1 VDISAYKKQSF
12 HRLVRGTSQKGGNRM
27 ITKRAL
33 SMTIIIVLFMFTAA
47 GVVVAETVKI
57 GGKDAKLDVP
67 SNAKA
72 SLVLLP
78 GDAGLSDL
86 DPLQRARM
94 KYVEKGFAV
103 LSISQETVI
112 RAAMKYAS
120 ETAKPVSIAA
130 VSSGVRRLAG
140 AIATPGFRA
149 RKVIF
154 VSGNLDSVREI
165 VGSPDKLP
173 STLVIHHRKDGCSKT
188 SPKQVDKFQAWG
200 GSKVTVHWMEGGND
214 SGDPCGP
221 RSHHGLAG
229 LDDEVVNTITSF
241 LEN

>member
-1 VDISAYKKQSF
+1 MKTCGPCSIAGYVVTGVTILCFFIAPAIMAKTIK
-12 HRLVRGTSQKGGNRM
+12 VGG
-27 ITKRAL
+27 
-33 SMTIIIVLFMFTAA
+33 
-47 GVVVAETVKI
+47 E
-57 GGKDAKLDVP
+57 DAKLDTP
-67 SNAKA
+67 PKPKA

-78 GDAGLSDL
+78 GEAGLSDE

-103 LSISQETVI
+103 LSIDQKTIV

-120 ETAKPVSIAA
+120 ETATPVSIAG

-165 VGSPDKLP
+165 VGNPNILP
-173 STLVIHHRKDGCSKT
+173 PTLVIHHRNDGCSKT
-188 SPKQVDKFQAWG
+188 SPKQVEEFQKWG
-200 GSKVTVHWMEGGND
+200 GCKVTVHWMEGGSNT
-214 SGDPCGP
+214 GDP
-221 RSHHGLAG
+221 
-229 LDDEVVNTITSF
+229 
-241 LEN
+241 

>member
-1 VDISAYKKQSF
+1 
-12 HRLVRGTSQKGGNRM
+12 M
-27 ITKRAL
+27 ITKRAI
-33 SMTIIIVLFMFTAA
+33 SVTAVFVLFTFMAA
-47 GVVVAETVKI
+47 GVLAETVKI
-57 GGKDAKLDVP
+57 GGQDARLDAP

-72 SLVLLP
+72 SLVLLS

-103 LSISQETVI
+103 LSIDQKTVI
-112 RAAMKYAS
+112 RAAMRYVS
-120 ETAKPVSIAA
+120 ETARPVSIAA

-149 RKVIF
+149 KRVVF

-165 VGSPDKLP
+165 VGNPGLLP
-173 STLVIHHRKDGCSKT
+173 PTLVIHHRKDACSKT
-188 SPKQVDKFQAWG
+188 SPEQVSKFQEWG
-200 GSKVTVHWMEGGND
+200 GNKVTVHWMEGGSD

-221 RSHHGLAG
+221 QSHHGLAG
-229 LDDEVVNTITSF
+229 LDDEVVNAITSF

>member
-1 VDISAYKKQSF
+1 M
-12 HRLVRGTSQKGGNRM
+12 N
-27 ITKRAL
+27 TKCAL
-33 SMTIIIVLFMFTAA
+33 SVTTVIALFIVTTAGA
-47 GVVVAETVKI
+47 FADTVNV

-67 SNAKA
+67 SNAKS
-72 SLVLLP
+72 SLVLLS

-103 LSISQETVI
+103 LSIGQDTVI
-112 RAAMKYAS
+112 RAAMRYA
-120 ETAKPVSIAA
+120 AQIARPVSIAA

-154 VSGNLDSVREI
+154 VSGNLDAVREI
-165 VGSPDKLP
+165 VGSPDQLP
-173 STLVIHHRKDGCSKT
+173 PTLVIHHRNDGCSKT
-188 SPKQVDKFQAWG
+188 SPKQVAKFQEWG
-200 GSKVTVHWMEGGND
+200 GSKVTVHWIEGGSD

-221 RSHHGLAG
+221 QSHHGLAG
-229 LDDEVVNTITSF
+229 LDEEVVNTITSF